1 MGVLP
6 RCCKRFP
13 PSVTVAWGMNA
24 ARLERLERD
33 ETGTDSMRIDSIL
46 TKAVQGERLSCEEAL
61 ELFRSHDLGAL
72 GAAAHAVRL
81 RINSPE
87 RVTYIIERNLNYSN
101 ICAADCDFCGFYAKP
116 GDTKRGYVLS
126 REELDQKL
134 EELVRVGGRQ
144 ILMQGGLHP
153 SLPLEWYEDLLRH
166 IKTRFGVHIH
176 AFSPPEIHWFA
187 RIWKMRYR
195 EVLRRLYKAGL
206 DSLPGGGGEIL
217 VDRVRKKIT
226 RNKALTEDWL
236 NVMRAV
242 AECGMRGTATMMFGH
257 IETLE
262 ERVEHLKRLRD
273 LQDECGVFTAFIAWT
288 YQKSPDLPLQC
299 PTAGAFDYLRT
310 VAIARLFLDN
320 IPHFQASWV
329 TQGEKIGQISLFF
342 GCDDMGSTMI
352 EENVVSA
359 AGTTYKLDARGIERL
374 IRDAG
379 FTPMRR
385 NFFYDLTN
393 EPRRPHLKNVVP
405 RRTHEKSLSAEERI

>member
-1 MGVLP
+1 M
-6 RCCKRFP
+6 
-13 PSVTVAWGMNA
+13 TNIQA
-24 ARLERLERD
+24 
-33 ETGTDSMRIDSIL
+33 IL
-46 TKAVQGERLSCEEAL
+46 QKAVEGERITPDEAL
-61 ELFRSHDLGAL
+61 ELLKNAELTELGN
-72 GAAAHAVRL
+72 AAHAVRL
-81 RINSPE
+81 RMNSPQ

-101 ICAADCDFCGFYAKP
+101 ICAADCDFCGFY
-116 GDTKRGYVLS
+116 TKLHDKERGYVLS
-126 REELDQKL
+126 RAELDAKI
-134 EELVRVGGRQ
+134 EELVRVGGSQ

-153 SLPLEWYEDLLRH
+153 TLPLEWYEDLLRH
-166 IKTRFGVHIH
+166 IKQKFGIHIH

-187 RIWKMRYR
+187 RLTKLTYR
-195 EVLRRLYKAGL
+195 EVLQRLHAAGL

-217 VDRVRKKIT
+217 VDRVRKAIT
-226 RNKALTEDWL
+226 RNKALTDEWL
-236 NVMRAV
+236 GVMRAV

-262 ERVEHLKRLRD
+262 ERVEHLARLRA

-310 VAIARLFLDN
+310 LAVARLFLDN

-329 TQGEKIGQISLFF
+329 TQGAQIGQVSLFF

-359 AGTTYKLDARGIERL
+359 AGTTYKLNAAEIERL

-379 FTPMRR
+379 FEPQRR
-385 NFFYDLTN
+385 NFYYDLTD
-393 EPRRPHLKNVVP
+393 EPRRGAL
-405 RRTHEKSLSAEERI
+405 EDSIASATPC